1 MPKIIVHRGTSTIGG
16 SCIEVQSKGTRL
28 IFDLGMPLMESD
40 GTEVDAS
47 KTASPSIENGILPDV
62 EGLYRFQEPTVDA
75 VFLSHAHIDHYGLMK
90 FIHPEIPVYMSQG
103 TDALVKIGNAFYPT
117 KTHIEKIRTF
127 EQWKYFNI
135 GQIKI
140 KPFLMDHSGP
150 DASAFLIEPDGKK
163 IFYTGDF
170 RGHGR
175 KGKLLEGL
183 KKARISDLDC
193 LLMEGTT
200 LGGKHHVGFPTEDDV
215 ENAMWEVFANQA
227 DISFIMSAGSN
238 VDRTVSIYRA
248 ALKARKTL
256 VLDLYNYH
264 LLSELKKFHKSLPPH
279 DGDNIRILYLRGHCE
294 SLAEN
299 LGSKFLYKYKSR
311 KIEKEE
317 IFTHRQRMVLRIPL
331 SIMKRL
337 ARSMAKEKPLDGAN
351 FIFSM
356 WQGYLRKDQTYNEFA
371 ETYHVPMENIHT
383 SGHAYLEDLKRL
395 VEILKPKTLIPIHT
409 LHGDD
414 FSNHFEN
421 VVRLKDGQLFEI
433 GETHEG
439 RA

>member
-1 MPKIIVHRGTSTIGG
+1 M
-16 SCIEVQSKGTRL
+16 
-28 IFDLGMPLMESD
+28 
-40 GTEVDAS
+40 
-47 KTASPSIENGILPDV
+47 
-62 EGLYRFQEPTVDA
+62 
-75 VFLSHAHIDHYGLMK
+75 FLSHAHIDHYGLMK
-90 FIHPEIPVYMSQG
+90 FIHPKIPVYMSQG

-117 KTHIEKIRTF
+117 KTNIEKIHTF
-127 EQWKYFNI
+127 EQWKYFDI

-150 DASAFLIEPDGKK
+150 DASAFLIEADGKK
-163 IFYTGDF
+163 IFIRATFVAMGERASCLRDSKRREF
-170 RGHGR
+170 LIWIAFSW
-175 KGKLLEGL
+175 KGPLW
-183 KKARISDLDC
+183 
-193 LLMEGTT
+193 
-200 LGGKHHVGFPTEDDV
+200 GGKHHVGFPTEDEV

-299 LGSKFLYKYKSR
+299 LSSKFLYKYKSR

-317 IFTHRQRMVLRIPL
+317 IFAHRQRMVLRIPL
-331 SIMKRL
+331 SIIKRL

-356 WQGYLRKDQTYNEFA
+356 WQGYLKKDPTYNEFA
-371 ETYHVPMENIHT
+371 ETYHIPMKNIHT

-395 VEILKPKTLIPIHT
+395 VEILMPKTLIPIHT